1 MHSSQNMETTQCLL
15 TDEAT
20 NKMCYFHTMNN
31 NPLVIK
37 RSKILKH
44 ATTWMNFENTM
55 LSEISQT

>member
-1 MHSSQNMETTQCLL
+1 METIQCLL
-15 TDEAT
+15 TDEGT
-20 NKMCYFHTMNN
+20 NKMCFHTMNN

-44 ATTWMNFENTM
+44 ATTWMNFENTI